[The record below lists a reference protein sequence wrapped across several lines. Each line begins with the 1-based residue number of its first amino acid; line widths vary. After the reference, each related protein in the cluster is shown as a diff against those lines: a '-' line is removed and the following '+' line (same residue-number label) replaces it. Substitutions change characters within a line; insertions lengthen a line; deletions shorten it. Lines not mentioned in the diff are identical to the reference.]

1 MHKDPGEK
9 SVPEAEKVAG
19 EHRLPMGRLGRLGS
33 GDRAS
38 GAGLR
43 LQRLWKGA
51 LWYRVTRS
59 R

>member
-1 MHKDPGEK
+1 MHEDPGEK
-9 SVPEAEKVAG
+9 SVSEAEKVAG
-19 EHRLPMGRLGRLGS
+19 EHRLPMGRLGQLGR

-38 GAGLR
+38 RADLR

-51 LWYRVTRS
+51 LWYRVSRS

>member
-1 MHKDPGEK
+1 MHEDPGEK

-19 EHRLPMGRLGRLGS
+19 EHRLSMGRLGRLGS

-38 GAGLR
+38 RAGPWLQR
-43 LQRLWKGA
+43 LQRGA
-51 LWYRVTRS
+51 LWYRVSRS